1 LANICN
7 KKRRI
12 SQAVRLSEEDIG
24 IMFAALGLSPKQ
36 AEGNCSRLLNEE
48 KGIRERRTGFHSL
61 NIMELREP

>member
-1 LANICN
+1 MANICN

-36 AEGNCSRLLNEE
+36 AEGNCSRQLKEEEEIRE
-48 KGIRERRTGFHSL
+48 KGYGFQSL
-61 NIMELREP
+61 NLMDSREA